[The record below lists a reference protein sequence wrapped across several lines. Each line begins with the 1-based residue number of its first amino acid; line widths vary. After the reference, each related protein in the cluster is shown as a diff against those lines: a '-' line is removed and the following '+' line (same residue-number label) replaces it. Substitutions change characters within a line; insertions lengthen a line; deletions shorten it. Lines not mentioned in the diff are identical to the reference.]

1 MIERN
6 WPKPTLILRHN
17 VDTSALRD
25 VFSWAGRCAESG
37 GLIGLQGWLIH
48 FRDVTRLREIREVCL
63 MLKLRS
69 FTAECDRLLDRW
81 ENGEWDLV
89 GEQVENEFDR
99 VLRAEEVAE
108 AQRNSVAFQGL
119 LVKPGITHA
128 STLMDVTKWGMATDK
143 CEPRSMD
150 IEVEAQCPLAPLIEA
165 GFQGQGVGEGSD
177 TDMEDIPLVQWV
189 KRLPKA
195 VCE

>member
-25 VFSWAGRCAESG
+25 VFSWARRCAESG
-37 GLIGLQGWLIH
+37 GLVGLQGWLIH
-48 FRDVTRLREIREVCL
+48 FRDVTRLRKIREVCL

-69 FTAECDRLLDRW
+69 FTGECDRLLDRW
-81 ENGEWDLV
+81 ENGEWNNV

-99 VLRAEEVAE
+99 VLRAEELAE
-108 AQRNSVAFQGL
+108 APWNSVVLQGL
-119 LVKPGITHA
+119 KQGIAPA
-128 STLMDVTKWGMATDK
+128 STLMDVTKWGTASDK

-150 IEVEAQCPLAPLIEA
+150 IEVDAQCPLAPVIEA
-165 GFQGQGVGEGSD
+165 GSQGQGVGKD
-177 TDMEDIPLVQWV
+177 FDMDMEDIPLVQWV